1 MFTGVNEPMPK
12 KSVAGFLII
21 ALIVLLMPSIPQA
34 ADPAVATGTI
44 RGTLLDSNGQALVGY
59 KVKVVDSA
67 GVVHEAAP
75 TGPDGKYEIP
85 DLPPGQYTYQIID
98 PAGKVVPV
106 KIPPVNLQAG
116 TAVSQPIAIVP
127 KGGSSGKGPLI
138 AWLVGGGAVVAAVA
152 IAASNNDD
160 DDDDDDDDS
169 MTPSGP

>member
-1 MFTGVNEPMPK
+1 MSK

-21 ALIVLLMPSIPQA
+21 ALVALLMPSIPQA
-34 ADPAVATGTI
+34 ADAAASGTI

-59 KVKVVDSA
+59 KVNVVDSA

-85 DLPPGQYTYQIID
+85 DLPPGQYTYQIVD
-98 PAGKVVPV
+98 PAGKIVPV
-106 KIPPVNLQAG
+106 KIPPINLQAG

-127 KGGSSGKGPLI
+127 KGGTGGKGPLI

-160 DDDDDDDDS
+160 DDDDDQGEDE
-169 MTPSGP
+169 MTPSNP

>member
-1 MFTGVNEPMPK
+1 MSK

-21 ALIVLLMPSIPQA
+21 ALVALLMPSIPQA
-34 ADPAVATGTI
+34 ADAAASGTI

-85 DLPPGQYTYQIID
+85 DLPPGQYTYQIVD
-98 PAGKVVPV
+98 PAGKIVPV
-106 KIPPVNLQAG
+106 KIPPINLQAG

-127 KGGSSGKGPLI
+127 KGGTGGKGPLI

-152 IAASNNDD
+152 IAASNNNDDNNDD
-160 DDDDDDDDS
+160 DEEPPPI
-169 MTPSGP
+169 TPSTP